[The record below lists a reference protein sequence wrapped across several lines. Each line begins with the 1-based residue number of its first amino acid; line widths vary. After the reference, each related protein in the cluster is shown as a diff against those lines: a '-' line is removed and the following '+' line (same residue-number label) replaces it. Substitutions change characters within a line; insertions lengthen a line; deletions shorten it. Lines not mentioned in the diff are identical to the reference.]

1 MIKDRGSFVDK
12 LRDYSNASIKVPTVD
27 ETMNTLK
34 YVKITDKI
42 QSSPDQRLPNDVF
55 LLASEAPSFFNE
67 EN

>member
-42 QSSPDQRLPNDVF
+42 QSSPDQRLPNDII